1 MKLTTYVLAT
11 LVGSTTACLH
21 HLQTRSEA
29 PSTRAREPSP
39 LSKTALTN
47 VRVFNGHFMS
57 KPTTIVID
65 GDRIS
70 DCTDSVTNTID
81 ATGKFLIPGLIES
94 HAHPTGIDSLEAF
107 ASYGV
112 TTVMN
117 MGCRNYTA
125 CAPLRNQPGLTDY
138 HTAGVPAVG
147 PNSSHAIGMKIP
159 DSQLIF
165 PNSDPVQ
172 LVDWVFG
179 NGSDYM
185 KITVETNGPTQE
197 QQNRMVDAAHAL
209 GKQTMSHASDMKSFL
224 QAIVSQT
231 DGLQHVPSDGNLTS
245 HDLKT
250 IRRQNQY
257 VTPTLAI
264 IKYGTL
270 NPAVALLL
278 KGKVGVFPMDSW
290 YTVEA
295 NVAALHRMNIPIL
308 AGTDAVGTIAGTNVS
323 LPFGKTLHQELEY
336 MVGVGMKPAQ
346 ALKAATSVPAKWQNM
361 PDRGHV
367 KVGMRADLILLGSDP
382 LKDIKNTRDIV
393 KVWVAGREYLDVA
406 KPE

>member
-1 MKLTTYVLAT
+1 
-11 LVGSTTACLH
+11 
-21 HLQTRSEA
+21 
-29 PSTRAREPSP
+29 
-39 LSKTALTN
+39 
-47 VRVFNGHFMS
+47 
-57 KPTTIVID
+57 
-65 GDRIS
+65 
-70 DCTDSVTNTID
+70 
-81 ATGKFLIPGLIES
+81 
-94 HAHPTGIDSLEAF
+94 
-107 ASYGV
+107 
-112 TTVMN
+112 MN

-125 CAPLRNQPGLTDY
+125 CAPLRNRPELTDY

-147 PNSSHAIGMKIP
+147 PNSSHAIGLKTP

-209 GKQTMSHASDMKSFL
+209 GKQTMSHASDIKAFE
-224 QAIVSQT
+224 QAITSQT
-231 DGLQHVPSDGNLTS
+231 NGLQHVPSDRNLTT
-245 HDLKT
+245 HNLKT
-250 IRRQNQY
+250 IRRQKEY

-264 IKYGTL
+264 IKYGTE
-270 NPAVALLL
+270 NPAIALLL
-278 KGKVGVFPMDSW
+278 KGKAGLFPMDSW

-295 NVAALHRMNIPIL
+295 NVAALHRMTIPIL
-308 AGTDAVGTIAGTNVS
+308 AVTDAVGTIVGTNVS

-336 MVGVGMKPAQ
+336 MVGVGVKPAQ

-361 PDRGHV
+361 TDRGHV
-367 KVGMRADLILLGSDP
+367 QVGMRADLILLGSDP

-393 KVWVAGREYLDVA
+393 KVWVVGIGRVRFFAVYVQYD
-406 KPE
+406 